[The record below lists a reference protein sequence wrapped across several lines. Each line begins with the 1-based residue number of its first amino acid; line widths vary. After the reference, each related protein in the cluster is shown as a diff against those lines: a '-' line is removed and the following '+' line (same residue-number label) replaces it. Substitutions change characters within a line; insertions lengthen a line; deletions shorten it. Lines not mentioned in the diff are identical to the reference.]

1 MIYGT
6 GIDIAQVSR
15 FEKWYDKKSIA
26 ERYFYAEEV
35 AYIYSLSRTAALQS
49 MAARFAAKE
58 AFGKALGIGLKGFAL
73 KDVYVAR
80 QKSGNPRLIVFGAAK
95 KMVDNEGIIRIHL
108 SLSHEKEYAI
118 AQVILEK

>member
-6 GIDIAQVSR
+6 GIDIARVSR
-15 FEKWYDKKSIA
+15 FEKWYDKKQIV
-26 ERYFYAEEV
+26 ERYFHIDEV
-35 AYIYSLSRTAALQS
+35 NYIYSLSREGALQS

-58 AFGKALGIGLKGFAL
+58 AFGKALGIGLKGFSL
-73 KDVYVAR
+73 KNVSVER
-80 QKSGNPRLIVFGAAK
+80 QKNGNPSLRIFGDAK
-95 KMVDNEGIIRIHL
+95 IIIDNEGITKIHL